1 MADVIYRIQAP
12 DGNILRI
19 QGPEGA
25 SEAQLL
31 EVART
36 QYVAQKAAEP
46 EARVETKKVEAP
58 KNNLAKRIE
67 SGETYVDPMGGIY
80 SPEMAAFGAPIASA
94 ALGTLKPIAGAA
106 QFLGIN
112 KPAREVE
119 KLSKTLKEIGGTPSS
134 VGEFVGEIA
143 SPLSLKLGKVAEKG
157 ISAIPKVGKS
167 VTARMAGQG
176 AASAALTPTSDQEDY
191 AKFLEEKAGQVGF
204 GAGAGAALGKATQV
218 AMSPQVSEKMQMLK
232 DMGMKYFTPGQ
243 LASEIPVLGK
253 LAQGLEAK
261 LTSVPVAGQMVAQ
274 GIKTSAEDFN
284 RALANRVLKP
294 LGETVPK
301 DIPAGRP
308 MVEFLENEISSRYD
322 EILQK
327 AKFVNRSSTANSKGT
342 VETLWDN
349 ISKTTNDM
357 VPSQSRSFEKD
368 IVENVIQHLENN
380 TVLSGGQFRTLER
393 YLGEQS
399 SRNYA
404 MGQNEVAQAYS
415 KVQDILRKELTKQN
429 PQIGKLLTDTHQAF
443 KNLLPVKK
451 SSEMVGAEEGV
462 FSPTQFRGQAKGKP
476 ELQKISD
483 ASMRVLGPAAPNS
496 GTADRLLAASLL
508 GGASGAAGVTGGL
521 AGAAAVPLVPL
532 ALSGMLY
539 NKPAMGLLT
548 KMATDRPQFMKQ
560 AAPLAS
566 QAAARGAGV
575 LSARPEEENIL
586 NQQ

>member
-1 MADVIYRIQAP
+1 MPQIVDIVGYGKIEFPDGMSKSDMADALKKLP
-12 DGNILRI
+12 
-19 QGPEGA
+19 
-25 SEAQLL
+25 SK
-31 EVART
+31 EVAP
-36 QYVAQKAAEP
+36 AP
-46 EARVETKKVEAP
+46 KVEVSE
-58 KNNLAKRIE
+58 NDLARRIA

-94 ALGTLKPIAGAA
+94 ALGALKPIAGAA

-119 KLSKTLKEIGGTPSS
+119 KLSKTLQEIGGTPSAVS
-134 VGEFVGEIA
+134 EFGGELF
-143 SPLSLKLGKVAEKG
+143 SPLSLKIGKAAEKG

-176 AASAALTPTSDQEDY
+176 AAGAALTPTSDQEDY
-191 AKFLEEKAGQVGF
+191 AKFLQEKAGQTGL
-204 GAGAGAALGKATQV
+204 GAGLGAVSGKATQL

-232 DMGMKYFTPGQ
+232 DLGMKYLTPGQ
-243 LASEIPVLGK
+243 LVSEIPVLGK

-261 LTSVPVAGQMVAQ
+261 LTSVPIAGHMVAQ

-308 MVEFLENEISSRYD
+308 MIEFLENEIGSRYD
-322 EILQK
+322 EVLQK
-327 AKFVNRSSTANSKGT
+327 ARFVNRPSTQNSKGT

-349 ISKTTNDM
+349 ISKTTGDM

-399 SRNYA
+399 NRNYS
-404 MGQNEVAQAYS
+404 MGQNEIGEAYS

-443 KNLLPVKK
+443 KNLKPIKK
-451 SSEMVGAEEGV
+451 SSELVGAEEGV

-483 ASMRVLGPAAPNS
+483 ASMRVLGPSMPNS
-496 GTADRLLAASLL
+496 GTADRLQAAQLL
-508 GGASGAAGVTGGL
+508 TGLSGAAGVTGLVNGGPQEGL
-521 AGAAAVPLVPL
+521 TAAVSVPLVPL
-532 ALSGMLY
+532 ALTSMIY

-548 KMATDRPQFMKQ
+548 KMATSRPQLMRQ

-566 QAAARGAGV
+566 QAAARSAGV
-575 LSARPEEENIL
+575 LSKKPEEENIL
-586 NQQ
+586 SQQ

>member
-1 MADVIYRIQAP
+1 MADVIYKIQAP

-46 EARVETKKVEAP
+46 KAEARAEPKKVEVSE
-58 KNNLAKRIE
+58 NDLAKRIT
-67 SGETYVDPMGGIY
+67 SG
-80 SPEMAAFGAPIASA
+80 MAAFGAPIAST
-94 ALGTLKPIAGAA
+94 ALGALKPIAGAA

-112 KPAREVE
+112 KPAQEAE

-134 VGEFVGEIA
+134 VGEFVGEMV
-143 SPLSLKLGKVAEKG
+143 SPFSFKLAKVAEKG

-191 AKFLEEKAGQVGF
+191 AKFLQEKASQVGF
-204 GAGAGAALGKATQV
+204 GAGAGAALGKATQA

-261 LTSVPVAGQMVAQ
+261 LTSVPVAGQMVSQ

-308 MVEFLENEISSRYD
+308 MVEFVENQISSRYD

-327 AKFVNRSSTANSKGT
+327 AKFANAPSTQNSKGT
-342 VETLWDN
+342 VETLWDG
-349 ISKTTNDM
+349 IVKTTNDM

-368 IVENVIQHLENN
+368 IVENVIQHLESNK
-380 TVLSGGQFRTLER
+380 VLSGGQFRTLER

-399 SRNYA
+399 NRNYS

-539 NKPAMGLLT
+539 NKPAMGMLT
-548 KMATDRPQFMKQ
+548 KMATERPQFMKQ

-566 QAAARGAGV
+566 QTAARGAGV
-575 LSARPEEENIL
+575 LSARPEEQNIL
-586 NQQ
+586 DQ